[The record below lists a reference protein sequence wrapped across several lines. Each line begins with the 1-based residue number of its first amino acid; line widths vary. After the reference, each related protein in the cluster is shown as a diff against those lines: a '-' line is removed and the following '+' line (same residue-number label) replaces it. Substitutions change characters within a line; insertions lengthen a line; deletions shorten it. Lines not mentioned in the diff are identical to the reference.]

1 MTINIALRL
10 LGSLALLIFGMK
22 MMSEALQKIAGAGLR
37 HVLARMTANRLS
49 GMMTGAFVTCAVQSS
64 SATTVMTVSFVSAG
78 LLTLAQAISI
88 IMGANI
94 GTTLTAWIMSL
105 GYNVDLTSVVF
116 PAFVVGMLL
125 IYKKRHRVVGDFLF
139 GLAFL
144 FWSLVMLSDV
154 GRSMDLAHNDDVV
167 AFFSSFDT
175 GSYITILVFLAAGTI
190 ITCIVQSSA
199 AVMAITI
206 LLCSTGV
213 LPIYLGIA
221 LVMGEN
227 IGTTATA
234 NLAALGAGI
243 AARRAALAHLLFNV
257 FGVCW
262 ILCVFY
268 PFVDMVCGFV
278 GYVPSMAGQTER
290 LPVVLALFHTCFNVL
305 NTAILL
311 PFVPQMERVVCR
323 LMPERKDKK
332 RKTVALHFIDGG
344 LMATPEISVLQAQ
357 KEIVHFAERMQRMF
371 GMTRSLLDE
380 KDSREFDRQYERICK
395 YEDIADHMELEI
407 GKYLEK
413 VSNERLSDD
422 TKGKVRSMLRQIG
435 ELESIGDACFK
446 MARTIQHRKES
457 REDFTVRQYHRLHEM
472 LRLVNEA
479 LTQMMVVV
487 SGRRE
492 DLSTAPSLEIEH
504 DINGL
509 RDELKAESIGEVNAH
524 ECSYA
529 ISVFYIDVVN
539 DCEKLGD
546 YVMNVVEARL
556 GKRHL
561 TYHGLQVNLDHKTV
575 TIDGIPVN
583 LTRTE
588 FGLLCELLSAHGQV
602 RSRQQ
607 LIDTVWDGVIVTDR
621 TVDVHITRLR
631 RKLGPYSEYIANR
644 PGFGYYFNENNSFQE
659 HKIDKKDMK

>member
-290 LPVVLALFHTCFNVL
+290 LPVVLALFHTCFNIL

-529 ISVFYIDVVN
+529 ISAFYIDVVN